1 MAFRGVISAIALTV
15 PAFLSGLW
23 LALPQHA
30 AADENGTEFF
40 EKRVRPVL
48 VERCYECHSA
58 QAKKLKGGLRLDTRA
73 GLSAGGDS
81 GAAIVPGNPE
91 ESLLIKSV
99 RRLDKDLSMP
109 PKSALD
115 ESQVADLITWVKMGA
130 PDPRATTDHADAPP
144 EKPPY
149 DFIAARR
156 QWAFHKPEPVTP
168 PATDSVW
175 VRNPVDAFILK
186 KLQEKGIAPAPA
198 ADRRTLLRRVTFDLI
213 GLPPTPAEIA
223 DFLADPSPDAF
234 EKVVERLLASPR
246 YGERWARHWL
256 DVVRYTDSLDTRGFG
271 GESDVADA
279 WRYRDWAASAFN
291 RDLPYDQFVTQ
302 QIAGDLLEEQPGAA
316 FDPAKIVATGMYAIG
331 NWGTGDADKEKVYT
345 DIVDDQ
351 IDVTG
356 RAFLGLTLAC
366 ARCHDHKFDPI
377 PTADY
382 YGLAGI
388 FFSSRILDKFA
399 AKTAGEN
406 PMRIPL
412 LSPAELAKRGAAK
425 KRLPEIDAQLAH
437 VLRPLAEENR
447 DGAGNAGLI
456 GWRLPGA
463 DNPSLTINKSDHDVT
478 RGTVKVPARSVL
490 LHPGP
495 HSAVS
500 AVWRSPEAGTV
511 RISARLSDADPHCGD
526 GIEWAVCQSGK
537 TLASGVLEKGK
548 SAEFVYEEAV
558 VTKDE
563 LLALVVRP
571 RANYSCDS
579 TRVEWSIR
587 SQDGRVWDLKE
598 ALLKEG
604 GKNLD
609 GAWAICAGEGTVF
622 ADSASEAGPLVAER
636 QSLVEA
642 LTPPPECHG
651 LREGGILQTAYEGFH
666 DARIH
671 IRGRYDRLGPL
682 TPRHLPVLLAGENQP
697 PIRDGS
703 GRLALA
709 RWISSPDNPLTA
721 RVMMN
726 RIWQHHFGEGI
737 VRTPNNFGKLGTPP
751 THPELLDW
759 LAGEFVNSGW
769 SIKAMHRLI
778 CNSST
783 YQQASSSAAAA
794 RDPDN
799 LLFGR
804 QNRRR
809 LEAEALRDAM
819 LFTAGQL
826 DLREGGPSVRDLMAP
841 RRTFYITTI
850 RADRATYQ
858 MLFDAAD
865 PTAIV
870 EKRTES
876 TVAPQALWL
885 LNHPFSLA
893 QARALAKRAQP
904 AGLDDSARVRWL
916 YQSLYARA
924 PTGQEIAIGLRAVA
938 DGDDAAWQAYCQI
951 LFCANEFTY
960 ID

>member
-1 MAFRGVISAIALTV
+1 MLFRGVMRAIALTF
-15 PAFLSGLW
+15 PALLVGLW
-23 LALPQHA
+23 LGIPRVA
-30 AADENGTEFF
+30 AADETGDEFF
-40 EKRVRPVL
+40 EKRIRPLL

-58 QAKKLKGGLRLDTRA
+58 QAKKLKGGLRLDTRE
-73 GLSAGGDS
+73 GLSTGGDS

-109 PKSALD
+109 PKQALE
-115 ESQVADLITWVKMGA
+115 ESQVADLTAWVKMGA
-130 PDPRATTDHADAPP
+130 PDPRAASDHVDAPP

-149 DFIAARR
+149 DFTAARL

-168 PATDSVW
+168 PATGSDW
-175 VRNPVDAFILK
+175 VRNPVDTFILT
-186 KLQEKGIAPAPA
+186 KLKEKGIVPAPP
-198 ADRRTLLRRVTFDLI
+198 ADRRTLLRRVTYDLI
-213 GLPPTPAEIA
+213 GLPPTPAEVA

-234 EKVVERLLASPR
+234 GKVVERLLASPR

-271 GESDVADA
+271 GAGDVAEA
-279 WRYRDWAASAFN
+279 WRYRDWVATAFN

-302 QIAGDLLEEQPGAA
+302 QIAGDLLEEQPGAD
-316 FDPAKIVATGMYAIG
+316 FDPAKIIATGMYAIG

-412 LSPAELAKRGAAK
+412 LSPTDVAKREAAK

-437 VLRPLAEENR
+437 VLRPLTEENR
-447 DGAGNAGLI
+447 NGAGNAGLI

-463 DNPSLTINKSDHDVT
+463 DNPSLTINPSDHDVT
-478 RGTVKVPARSVL
+478 RGTVKVPARSVV

-500 AVWRSPEAGTV
+500 AIWRSPVAGTV
-511 RISARLSDADPHCGD
+511 RISARVSDADPHCGD
-526 GIEWAVCQSGK
+526 GIEWAVRQSER
-537 TLASGVLEKGK
+537 TVASGALEKGK
-548 SAEFVYEEAV
+548 SAEFAYEEAV
-558 VTKDE
+558 VAKGE
-563 LLALVVRP
+563 MLALVVRP

-587 SQDGRVWDLKE
+587 SQDGRVWDFPE
-598 ALLKEG
+598 AVLKEG

-609 GAWAICAGEGTVF
+609 AAWSICAGEGTIF
-622 ADSASEAGPLVAER
+622 ADSAPELAPFVAER
-636 QSLVEA
+636 ESLEDV
-642 LTPPPECHG
+642 LKPSPECHG
-651 LREGGILQTAYEGFH
+651 LREGGILQTSYEGFH

-671 IRGRYDRLGPL
+671 VRGRYDRLGPL
-682 TPRHLPVLLAGENQP
+682 TPRHLPVLLAGENQS

-709 RWISSPDNPLTA
+709 RWIASPDNPLAA

-759 LAGEFVNSGW
+759 LAGEFVKSGW

-778 CNSST
+778 CNSAT
-783 YQQASSSAAAA
+783 YQQSSSSTDPA

-865 PTAIV
+865 PTSIV

-885 LNHPFSLA
+885 LNHPFALA
-893 QARALAKRAQP
+893 QATTLVKRARAL
-904 AGLDDSARVRWL
+904 GLDDSATVRWL
-916 YQSLYARA
+916 YELLYAR
-924 PTGQEIAIGLRAVA
+924 PPSPQEIAIGSRAIA
-938 DGDDAAWQAYCQI
+938 PGDDAAWEAYCQI